1 MRYPH
6 FLMFTL
12 LALPLPFLTG
22 CATTVL
28 GSESGK
34 ISAHTGQA
42 PHESN
47 TSQAAA
53 KLAERPNWD
62 SSGSKIIGGIF
73 RTRSNEERR
82 KYVEEISNDFPTAAE
97 ARWSCPIFA
106 GAK

>member
-53 KLAERPNWD
+53 KLAERPNWG

-82 KYVEEISNDFPTAAE
+82 KSWGQDFPNRAAEAGRKYVEETI
-97 ARWSCPIFA
+97 
-106 GAK
+106 